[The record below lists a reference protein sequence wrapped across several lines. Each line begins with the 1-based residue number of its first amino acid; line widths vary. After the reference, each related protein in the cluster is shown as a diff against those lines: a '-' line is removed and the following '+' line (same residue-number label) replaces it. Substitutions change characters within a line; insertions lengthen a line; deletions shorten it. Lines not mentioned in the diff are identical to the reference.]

1 MSMSTTTTLFL
12 SMAAM
17 SFIVL
22 TMRRFILQKREVLAP
37 KGGRL
42 SRWMQRLRS
51 PEWRRYGVVLAAGKL
66 AGLAVLAGV
75 VYYFNPG
82 LFGHKVFAADATVK
96 ASDIVNPLN
105 TVWTLV
111 AAFLVF
117 GMQVGFTM
125 LEAGFCRS
133 RETVNVLM
141 ECIVDTCLCGLLFYA
156 IGFAFMFSHGNGFI
170 GYHWFFLQG
179 APATYEGSGV
189 AFLAVWI
196 FQFAFADTC
205 STITSGAMIGRT
217 GFVGDLIYS
226 LGVSGFIYPII
237 GHWTWGPDGFLA
249 TMGATGGFLPT
260 LGTGFH
266 DFAGSTVV
274 HTIGGMVALAGA
286 IVLGPRLGRKFKRDG
301 GGPMLPHDLTI
312 AASGGLL
319 LWFGWYGF
327 NPGSTLSAMD
337 FIGIGRVAANT
348 TLAACA
354 AGLTAMFA
362 AYLLNKTWDV
372 SFTVNGFLAGLVAIT
387 CPCYWVS
394 PLGAILLGGIAGVVV
409 VGGVE
414 LLEWLRIDDPI
425 GAVPVHG
432 ICGIWGTLSL
442 GLFASGQ
449 FGATGPLAPDNSA
462 PLTGLFYGGG
472 MTLMKAQM
480 IGSGIT
486 TLATFGIS
494 MVLMYTV
501 NAMGLLRVSR
511 EGELH
516 GLDLHEHGISAYPE
530 YVITTLGTPAG
541 ASIEK

>member
-1 MSMSTTTTLFL
+1 MRYIVGQRSSL
-12 SMAAM
+12 S
-17 SFIVL
+17 FG
-22 TMRRFILQKREVLAP
+22 QK
-37 KGGRL
+37 L
-42 SRWMQRLRS
+42 SRLRERLQHA
-51 PEWRRYGVVLAAGKL
+51 EWRRYGITLLMGK
-66 AGLAVLAGV
+66 VAGV
-75 VYYFNPG
+75 GVTLLVMAAFTGVFFAKVY
-82 LFGHKVFAADATVK
+82 AADAPALKVTDV
-96 ASDIVNPLN
+96 VNPIN
-105 TVWTLV
+105 TAWTLI

-141 ECIVDTCLCGLLFYA
+141 ECIVDTCLCGILFYA

-179 APATYEGSGV
+179 APDTYETTGI

-217 GFVGDLIYS
+217 GFVGDLLYS

-237 GHWTWGPDGFLA
+237 GHWAWGPDGFLA
-249 TMGATGGFLPT
+249 TMGTAGNFLPS
-260 LGTGFH
+260 LGQSFH

-274 HTIGGMVALAGA
+274 HTIGGMVALAGS

-301 GGPMLPHDLTI
+301 GAPMLPHDLTI
-312 AASGGLL
+312 AASGGLI

-337 FIGIGRVAANT
+337 FVGIGRVSANT

-354 AGLTAMFA
+354 AGLTAMIY
-362 AYLLNKTWDV
+362 AYFLTKKWDV
-372 SFTVNGFLAGLVAIT
+372 GFTVNGFLAGLVAIT

-394 PLGAILLGGIAGVVV
+394 PTGAIILGAVAGVLVCL
-409 VGGVE
+409 GVE
-414 LLEWLRIDDPI
+414 LLEYLRIDDPI

-432 ICGIWGTLSL
+432 LCGIWGTWSL

-449 FGATGPLAPDNSA
+449 FGATGPTAPDNSA
-462 PLTGLFYGGG
+462 PLVGLFYGGG
-472 MTLMKAQM
+472 WTLLKAQV
-480 IGSGIT
+480 IGNVIIAAS
-486 TLATFGIS
+486 TFAVS
-494 MVLMYTV
+494 MVLMYLV
-501 NAMGLLRVSR
+501 NLTGTLRVSE
-511 EGELH
+511 EGELY

-530 YVITTLGTPAG
+530 YVISSLHAPAG
-541 ASIEK
+541 IPRDLKGHFAAESVSESLRPVSADRT

>member
-1 MSMSTTTTLFL
+1 MRYVVGQKSS
-12 SMAAM
+12 
-17 SFIVL
+17 L
-22 TMRRFILQKREVLAP
+22 TFRQKI
-37 KGGRL
+37 
-42 SRWMQRLRS
+42 SRLRTRMQQA
-51 PEWRRYGVVLAAGKL
+51 EWRRYGTTLMAGKL
-66 AGLAVLAGV
+66 AGVGLTLLVMAA
-75 VYYFNPG
+75 FSG
-82 LFGHKVFAADATVK
+82 LFFAKVYAADAPALK
-96 ASDIVNPLN
+96 ATDVVNPIN
-105 TVWTLV
+105 TAWTLI

-141 ECIVDTCLCGLLFYA
+141 ECIVDTCLCGILFYA

-179 APATYEGSGV
+179 APDTYEGTGI

-217 GFVGDLIYS
+217 GFVGDLLYS

-237 GHWTWGPDGFLA
+237 GHWAWGPDGFLA
-249 TMGATGGFLPT
+249 LMGSSGNFLPS
-260 LGTGFH
+260 LGQSFH

-274 HTIGGMVALAGA
+274 HTIGGMIALAGS
-286 IVLGPRLGRKFKRDG
+286 IVLGPRLGRRFKRDG
-301 GGPMLPHDLTI
+301 GAPMLPHDLTI
-312 AASGGLL
+312 AASGGLI

-337 FIGIGRVAANT
+337 FIGIGRVSANT

-354 AGLTAMFA
+354 AGLTAMIY
-362 AYLLNKTWDV
+362 AYFISKKWDV
-372 SFTVNGFLAGLVAIT
+372 GFTVNGFLAGLVAIT

-394 PLGAILLGGIAGVVV
+394 PTGSIILGAVAGVLVCM
-409 VGGVE
+409 GVE

-432 ICGIWGTLSL
+432 LCGIWGTWSL
-442 GLFASGQ
+442 GLFACGKY
-449 FGATGPLAPDNSA
+449 GATGPTAPDNSA

-472 MTLMKAQM
+472 WTLLQAQI
-480 IGSGIT
+480 IGNLIIAFS
-486 TLATFGIS
+486 TFA
-494 MVLMYTV
+494 VALLLMYLV
-501 NAMGLLRVSR
+501 NLTGTLRVSE
-511 EGELH
+511 EGELY
-516 GLDLHEHGISAYPE
+516 GIDLHEHGITAYPE
-530 YVITTLGTPAG
+530 YVISSLHAPAG
-541 ASIEK
+541 MPKDLKGHHAAD

>member
-1 MSMSTTTTLFL
+1 MSISATTTLFL
-12 SMAAM
+12 SMVAM
-17 SFIVL
+17 TFIIM
-22 TMRRFILQKREVLAP
+22 TMRRYLAGKRQQPAYVP
-37 KGGRL
+37 GRL
-42 SRWMQRLRS
+42 ARLGKRLRD
-51 PEWRRYGVVLAAGKL
+51 PQWRQYGAVLFAGKI
-66 AGLAVLAGV
+66 AGLALVAV
-75 VYYFNPG
+75 AVYYFNPG
-82 LFGHKVFAADATVK
+82 LFGHNVFAADPVLRGN
-96 ASDIVNPLN
+96 DIVNPVN
-105 TVWTLV
+105 TAWTLV

-141 ECIVDTCLCGLLFYA
+141 ECVVDTCLCGILFYA
-156 IGFAFMFSHGNGFI
+156 IGFSFMFSHGNGFI
-170 GYHWFFLQG
+170 GYHWFFLQN
-179 APATYEGSGV
+179 APATYETTGV
-189 AFLAVWI
+189 AFLAFWI

-237 GHWTWGPDGFLA
+237 GHWAWGPDGFLA
-249 TMGATGGFLPT
+249 TMGASGFFLPS
-260 LGTGFH
+260 LGQSFH

-337 FIGIGRVAANT
+337 FVGIGRISANT

-354 AGLTAMFA
+354 AGLTAMFT
-362 AYLLNKTWDV
+362 AYLMTKVWDV

-387 CPCYWVS
+387 CPCYWVT
-394 PLGAILLGGIAGVVV
+394 PTGAIILGGIAGVIVV
-409 VGGVE
+409 FGVE

-432 ICGIWGTLSL
+432 ICGIWGTWSL
-442 GLFASGQ
+442 GLFACGQ
-449 FGATGPLAPDNSA
+449 FGATGPLGPDNSA
-462 PLTGLFYGGG
+462 PLAGLFYHGGLTLLKAQAIG
-472 MTLMKAQM
+472 STIMTL
-480 IGSGIT
+480 S
-486 TLATFGIS
+486 TFGVS
-494 MVLMYTV
+494 LALMYAV
-501 NAMGLLRVSR
+501 NAMGVLRVSR

-530 YVITTLGTPAG
+530 YVITALGSPSGTLV
-541 ASIEK
+541 EK